1 MIDFDLEGW
10 GGLYDDPSDFFSKA
24 EIKIRSNKNETE
36 LFSDSKESKNLLVK
50 IMMEKYNISEN
61 DLDNI
66 NIVKAKIRESK
77 INEIL

>member
-10 GGLYDDPSDFFSKA
+10 GGLYDDPSDFFSKT
-24 EIKIRSNKNETE
+24 EIKTWASKSDTE
-36 LFSDSKESKNLLVK
+36 LFSNSKESKNLLIK
-50 IMMEKYNISEN
+50 IMMEKYNISED

-66 NIVKAKIRESK
+66 NVVKAKIRESK